1 MRILIFYKER
11 AIRHALFEIL
21 RDEGY
26 QAFDVDYNDGIDFG
40 IELALNVAFDI
51 IIAGEHEWLE
61 IEDQIKGKMRKDSK
75 IILIFKRMVNEDN
88 YKKNGVFGIL
98 YYPVDLSKL
107 LTLVESA

>member
-26 QAFDVDYNDGIDFG
+26 HAFDVDYNDGVDFG
-40 IELALNVAFDI
+40 IDLALNVAFDI
-51 IIAGEHEWLE
+51 IIAGEPEWLE
-61 IEDQIKGKMRKDSK
+61 IEDWIKGKMRKEPK
-75 IILIFKRMVNEDN
+75 IILIVKRMVNEDD

-98 YYPVDLSKL
+98 YSPVDLSKL
-107 LTLVESA
+107 LSLVESA